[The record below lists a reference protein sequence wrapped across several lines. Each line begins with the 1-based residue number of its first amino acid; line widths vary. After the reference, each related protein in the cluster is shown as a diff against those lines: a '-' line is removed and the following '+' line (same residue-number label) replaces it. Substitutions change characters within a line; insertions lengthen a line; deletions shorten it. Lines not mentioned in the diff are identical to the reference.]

1 MVYVS
6 SHYIPRSKFLTPFYL
21 LSAKKRFLK
30 MDELLAN
37 LDDVVNTE
45 EAIYDQAYIS

>member
-6 SHYIPRSKFLTPFYL
+6 SHYIPRSKFLTPFYV
-21 LSAKKRFLK
+21 LSAAKIFLK

-37 LDDVVNTE
+37 LDEVVNTE
-45 EAIYDQAYIS
+45 EALKERAYFS